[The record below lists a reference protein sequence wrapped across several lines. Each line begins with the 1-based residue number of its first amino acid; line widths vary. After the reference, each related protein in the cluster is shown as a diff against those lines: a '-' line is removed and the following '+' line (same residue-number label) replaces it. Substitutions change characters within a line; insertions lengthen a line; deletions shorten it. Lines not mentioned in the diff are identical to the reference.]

1 MSEHDWEP
9 VRGLPG
15 RLPPGEHVLW
25 QGSPDWR
32 TLARTVFHVR
42 IVAVYFLVLI
52 GAALLG
58 GSWMGAG
65 ATALAALLGLLL
77 LGGLAYAVARTTI
90 YTLTNRRVVLRVGV
104 AMPKCFNFPLK
115 LVAAADL
122 RPLGE
127 GRGDIALRMAGTKRI
142 GYVFLWPHAR
152 PWRLRDPQPML
163 RAIPDA
169 ETVAAQL
176 ARACGAL
183 APVAIASPAAADD
196 RLVGVPVA
204 A

>member
-15 RLPPGEHVLW
+15 RLPAGEHVLW

-32 TLARTVFHVR
+32 VLARTVFHVR
-42 IVAVYFLVLI
+42 MVGFYFLALI
-52 GAALLG
+52 AAALVAQSWTGAA
-58 GSWMGAG
+58 
-65 ATALAALLGLLL
+65 ATALAAGLGLGLLNL
-77 LGGLAYAVARTTI
+77 LAFASARTSI

-115 LVAAADL
+115 LVEAADL
-122 RPLGE
+122 RPLG
-127 GRGDIALRMAGTKRI
+127 GGHGDIALRMGGAGRI

-152 PWRLRDPQPML
+152 PWRLRAPEPML
-163 RAIPDA
+163 RAVPDA
-169 ETVAAQL
+169 EALAARL

-183 APVAIASPAAADD
+183 APVAVAAPVPAEAAH
-196 RLVGVPVA
+196 GPVA
-204 A
+204 VAA

>member
-15 RLPPGEHVLW
+15 RLPPGEHILW

-32 TLARTVFHVR
+32 VLARTVFHVR
-42 IVAVYFLVLI
+42 MVGVYFLLLI
-52 GAALLG
+52 AAAIAAQSWAGAA
-58 GSWMGAG
+58 
-65 ATALAALLGLLL
+65 ATALAAVLGLGLLAL
-77 LGGLAYAVARTTI
+77 LAYATAQTSI
-90 YTLTNRRVVLRVGV
+90 YTLTNRRMVLRIGI

-115 LVAAADL
+115 LVEAADL
-122 RPLGE
+122 RPLG
-127 GRGDIALRMAGTKRI
+127 GGHGDIALRVGGDRRI

-152 PWRLRDPQPML
+152 PWRLKAPEPML

-169 ETVAAQL
+169 EGVAAKL

-183 APVAIASPAAADD
+183 APVAVAAPAPAEAA
-196 RLVGVPVA
+196 GPVA
-204 A
+204 VAA